1 MLIAFG
7 TMDTDDCIQGTT
19 IPLKYAALIQ
29 HEREWIAHALRTA
42 FSRVPR
48 WQITAERYEIV
59 QMIVSLDF
67 SKDLL
72 LKYVQAYERVDVEEE
87 DGDCHHTVRAKRSTK
102 TALKYSNEDLKSG
115 VVDCWTVL
123 HIWHSVHCSI
133 YDGDD
138 DDLVEEAGWRIDV
151 LFATTESS
159 LLYAIENAEDKGCK
173 MDTAAFGTLTEDFDE
188 LSRRTS
194 MYAEGVPGS
203 KRGPMD
209 GTVAGRKCART

>member
-1 MLIAFG
+1 
-7 TMDTDDCIQGTT
+7 MDTDDCIQGTT

-48 WQITAERYEIV
+48 CHITAERYEIV

-87 DGDCHHTVRAKRSTK
+87 DGDCFHTVRAKRSTK
-102 TALKYSNEDLKSG
+102 TALKYSHEDLQTG
-115 VVDCWTVL
+115 VVNYWTVL
-123 HIWHSVHCSI
+123 HVWHSVHCSI
-133 YDGDD
+133 YGDVGDD

-173 MDTAAFGTLTEDFDE
+173 MDVAAFCNLTEDFDE
-188 LSRRTS
+188 SSRSTS
-194 MYAEGVPGS
+194 MYAEGIPGS
-203 KRGPMD
+203 KRSPMD
-209 GTVAGRKCART
+209 GTVDGRKCART